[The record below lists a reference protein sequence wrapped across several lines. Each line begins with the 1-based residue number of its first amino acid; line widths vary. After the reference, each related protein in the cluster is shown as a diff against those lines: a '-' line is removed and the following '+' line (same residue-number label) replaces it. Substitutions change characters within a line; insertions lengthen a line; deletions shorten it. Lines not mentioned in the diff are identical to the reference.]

1 MKRLFWKS
9 YLATFTYKDKGKRIF
24 HLDITPKEV
33 FDWLEEKRNL
43 EEKYFNKELVIKRL
57 KTILEC
63 SGDDALMDLELLICN
78 LFERYRLRN
87 KK

>member
-24 HLDITPKEV
+24 HPDITPKEV

-43 EEKYFNKELVIKRL
+43 EEKYFNKEL
-57 KTILEC
+57 
-63 SGDDALMDLELLICN
+63 N
-78 LFERYRLRN
+78 
-87 KK
+87 

>member
-24 HLDITPKEV
+24 HLDITPK
-33 FDWLEEKRNL
+33 L